1 MMAKEEL
8 VGRVGGITSSD
19 VLDAL
24 STVREGRIFDLDCG
38 RSRGMPQAAVHPPYQ
53 LLTYRTPAG
62 FQREGDL
69 WQGGDEVGMSFLT
82 ELMVSGLHIG
92 THIDAL
98 GHAGSG
104 DTWFGGFRPAV
115 DVGDHGLLKADAASI
130 PPIISRGVLLD
141 AAAHRGVEHLP
152 PGTGLDAADLEEIA
166 AAQGVTIP
174 RGGAVMIRTGA
185 MVRWGDT
192 AAYDAIA
199 TAGPTLD
206 AAQWLVREHDISVLG
221 SDTTTV
227 EPVPSRTPGHPSP
240 VHDFMLR
247 ESGVH
252 LLEVAWLED
261 LAKAR
266 AYAFCFICLPL
277 KIEGATASMVRPVA
291 LV

>member
-1 MMAKEEL
+1 MAKDML
-8 VGRVGGITSSD
+8 VGRVGGISSGD
-19 VLDAL
+19 VMDAL
-24 STVREGRIFDLDCG
+24 SAVTEGRIFDLDCG
-38 RSRGMPQAAVHPPYQ
+38 RARGMPQAAVHPPYQ

-69 WQGGDEVGMSFLT
+69 WDEGDEVGMSFLT
-82 ELMVSGLHIG
+82 EFMVSGLHIG
-92 THIDAL
+92 THLDAL

-104 DTWFGGFRPAV
+104 DTWFGGFKPAV
-115 DVGDHGLLKADAASI
+115 DIGDHGLLKADAASI
-130 PPIISRGVLLD
+130 PPIISKGVLLD
-141 AAAHRGVEHLP
+141 AAAHMGVEHLEP
-152 PGTGLDAADLEEIA
+152 SQGLDAKDLQAIA
-166 AAQGVTIP
+166 AAQGVEIP

-185 MVRWGDT
+185 MVKWGDT
-192 AAYDAIA
+192 PAYDAIA

-206 AAQWLVREHDISVLG
+206 AARWLVEEHDISVIG

-227 EPVPSRTPGHPSP
+227 EQMPSSTPGHPAP

-252 LLEVAWLED
+252 LLEVAWLES
-261 LAKAR
+261 LSQAR
-266 AYAFCFICLPL
+266 VYEFCFICLPL